1 MEPLLI
7 NTALK
12 GLFEQKVEK
21 TNRKAAKLGMAPV
34 SFSYGAV
41 IEVSVGSD
49 TIGSYDVIENG
60 RKVRKALYVEV
71 TLDGQAPVIE
81 GYEFVATVDL
91 RGETAIV
98 KRQPFSTDEGD
109 LMGFHGHNDGHCDH
123 CGMIRRRNDALILRD
138 TKTREL
144 IQIGRN
150 CAADFFRSK
159 DASAMLAVSDWIES
173 YGNVTDPSG
182 RAEPYSSVERMYQVA
197 AAVVRTFGWVA
208 VKDTHLDNSLVS
220 TRSRVWANLFPWPK
234 MPVEDKVTVLPED
247 IEEAKVVMQWLHDR
261 FLSKDDGQCN
271 EFERNVK
278 AAVEYL
284 GGDVPLVR
292 NRNLNFL
299 IWGIGGYKRDLQK
312 DAEERRRKAEAAK
325 QQAASEFVGV
335 PGERRDFV
343 VTLKFKR
350 VFGGE
355 YGPRYMQKFEDA
367 DGNVIVWWG
376 TNDAAARTVVGNTY
390 VLKATIKGHDLYEGV
405 KQTTLTRAT
414 VIEGELKE
422 EGQ

>member
-12 GLFEQKVEK
+12 GLFEKKVEK
-21 TNRKAAKLGMAPV
+21 TNRKAVKLGMAPV

-41 IEVSVGSD
+41 VEHSVGED
-49 TIGSYDVIENG
+49 TIGAYFVTENG
-60 RKVRKALYVEV
+60 KRVRKALYVEV
-71 TLDGQAPVIE
+71 TLIGEAPVIE

-91 RGETAIV
+91 RGETALV
-98 KRQPFSTDEGD
+98 KRQPFTAEDVD
-109 LMGFHGHNDGHCDH
+109 LAPFFHNDGHCDH
-123 CGMIRRRNDALILRD
+123 CNTIRARNDVLVLREKA
-138 TKTREL
+138 TGKVM
-144 IQIGRN
+144 QIGRN

-159 DASAMLAVSDWIES
+159 DATAMVAVSDWIES
-173 YGNVTDPSG
+173 YGNVGENAD

-208 VKDTHLDNSLVS
+208 VKDTHLDNTLRS

-234 MPVEDKVTVLPED
+234 MPAEDRVTVTAED
-247 IEEAKVVMQWLHDR
+247 EAEAKVVMQWLNDR
-261 FLSKDDGQCN
+261 FLSKDVASCN

-284 GGDVPLVR
+284 GGDIPLVR
-292 NRNLNFL
+292 DRNLNFL
-299 IWGIGGYKRDLQK
+299 IWGIAGYKRDLQK
-312 DAEERRRKAEAAK
+312 DAENRRRLAEAAK

-335 PGERRDFV
+335 PGDRGDF
-343 VTLKFKR
+343 TLTLQFKR
-350 VFGGE
+350 AFGGE
-355 YGPRYMQKFEDA
+355 YGVRYLQKFVDA

-376 TNDAAARTVVGNTY
+376 TNDVAAGTVVGNTY
-390 VLKATIKGHDLYEGV
+390 VFKATIKSHDVYEGV

-414 VIEGELKE
+414 LVEGELKD
-422 EGQ
+422 G